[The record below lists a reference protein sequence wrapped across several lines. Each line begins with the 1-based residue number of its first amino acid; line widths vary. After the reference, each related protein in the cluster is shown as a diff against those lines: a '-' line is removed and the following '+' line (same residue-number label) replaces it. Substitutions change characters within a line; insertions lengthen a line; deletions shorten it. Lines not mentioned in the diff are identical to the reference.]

1 MYKMMTA
8 GPTQIREN
16 VRMAMSI
23 ERGNPDIDSDFCE
36 YYHNV
41 CLNLSKFFN
50 TENEFYIL
58 GGEGILGLEAACAS
72 LTEKGDRVLVI
83 DNGVYGKGFSDFV
96 KMYGGEVVLY
106 TVDYKNPVDVNK
118 LEQYIKNDSNF
129 KYTTVV
135 HCDTPS
141 GILNDVCSISSM
153 LKKYNI
159 MSVVDSV
166 SASFG
171 EPLSM
176 GDIDILC
183 LGSQKALSAP
193 AGLTM
198 IGVSDI
204 AKKSMEERK
213 TPIASFYANI
223 MTFKSYYEDKW
234 FPYTMPIY
242 DIYALGQALENVMN
256 DREIFERHK
265 KIATAVRNAIFESG
279 LTLYTESGFSN
290 TVTVIN
296 VPEGLCADEIVNEI
310 RNKYNILISGSFDI
324 FKGKVLRIGHMGENA
339 NLYDVS
345 KTLYALEKT
354 LLNFGFK
361 LNTSIEKAFI
371 KYYYKL

>member
-83 DNGVYGKGFSDFV
+83 DNGVYGRGFSDFV

-129 KYTTVV
+129 KYATVV

-141 GILNDVCSISSM
+141 GILNDVNSISSM

-193 AGLTM
+193 TGLTM

-204 AKKSMEERK
+204 AKKSMKERK

-265 KIATAVRNAIFESG
+265 KIATAV
-279 LTLYTESGFSN
+279 
-290 TVTVIN
+290 
-296 VPEGLCADEIVNEI
+296 
-310 RNKYNILISGSFDI
+310 
-324 FKGKVLRIGHMGENA
+324 
-339 NLYDVS
+339 
-345 KTLYALEKT
+345 
-354 LLNFGFK
+354 
-361 LNTSIEKAFI
+361 
-371 KYYYKL
+371 